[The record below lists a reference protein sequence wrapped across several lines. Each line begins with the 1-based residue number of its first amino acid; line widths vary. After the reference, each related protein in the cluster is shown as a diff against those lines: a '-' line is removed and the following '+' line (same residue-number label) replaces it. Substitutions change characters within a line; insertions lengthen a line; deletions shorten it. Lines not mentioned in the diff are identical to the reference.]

1 MAEAAAVPKSSIM
14 LKGCH
19 IKYTLSQGLTAK
31 DPNWRTPELAELRI
45 GEVSDRSG
53 IAASA
58 IRYYE
63 GEGLIPK
70 PDRRNGQ
77 RVYNESILD
86 QLALIG
92 LTKRAGFTVAE
103 TQKLLAGFSRK
114 TPPGERW
121 RALARAKN
129 AELDERIAE
138 AERMK
143 RVLRTVTR
151 CRCPTL
157 ADCGRAMK
165 AGTPCKI

>member
-1 MAEAAAVPKSSIM
+1 MPHQVHFKSRPYGKN
-14 LKGCH
+14 L
-19 IKYTLSQGLTAK
+19 
-31 DPNWRTPELAELRI
+31 NWRTPELAELRI

-92 LTKRAGFTVAE
+92 LAKRAGFTVAE